1 MRAPVPVPIAAAA
14 VALLSGLLLST
25 PARGASVLA
34 RTVVDLIQL
43 SERIVVGTVLDVR
56 DGFTDNQVPYTEITL
71 RVDEALKGSA
81 SKTYSF
87 RQFGLLEPRAMPDG
101 RVNLMRSPEGWPRF
115 RPDEVVVLFLYKAGA
130 QTGLR
135 TTVGLMQ
142 GKFNIDNG
150 QVQNAI
156 SNRGLFDG
164 VHADEGLLSSA
175 ESKLLAARSGPVDAE
190 AFLSFVGNAVRNG
203 WIERGR
209 LRNAR

>member
-1 MRAPVPVPIAAAA
+1 MRLPRPVPFAAAA
-14 VALLSGLLLST
+14 VALLAGLLSST

-34 RTVVDLIQL
+34 RSVVDLIEL
-43 SERIVVGTVLDVR
+43 SEFIVVGTVTDVH
-56 DGFTDNQVPYTEITL
+56 DGFTENQVPYTEITL
-71 RVDEALKGSA
+71 RVDEALKGSV
-81 SKTYSF
+81 SQTYSF
-87 RQFGLLEPRAMPDG
+87 RQFGLLEPRAIPDG

-130 QTGLR
+130 QTGFR

-142 GKFNIDNG
+142 GKFNVENG
-150 QVQNAI
+150 QVQNTI

-164 VHADEGLLSSA
+164 VHADESLLSSA

-190 AFLSFVGNAVRNG
+190 AFLSFVRNAVRNA

-209 LRNAR
+209 VRNAR